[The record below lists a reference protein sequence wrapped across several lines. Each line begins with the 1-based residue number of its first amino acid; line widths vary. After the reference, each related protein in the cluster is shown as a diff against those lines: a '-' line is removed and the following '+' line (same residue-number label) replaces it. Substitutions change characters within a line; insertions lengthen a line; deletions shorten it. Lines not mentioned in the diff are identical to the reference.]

1 MDSRKGYN
9 GMDEIEEIK
18 SSKEIEDIITERNK
32 IQQLLSESKW
42 DKLDTYL
49 KKLNIKYG
57 AETFI
62 YNLVNPIM
70 PQNIP
75 ENAQNCI
82 RFLNFLLE
90 EKAID
95 ADNRSSTSNKQN

>member
-1 MDSRKGYN
+1 
-9 GMDEIEEIK
+9 MDEIEEIK
-18 SSKEIEDIITERNK
+18 SGKEIGDIISERNK
-32 IQQLLSESKW
+32 IQQLMSESNW

-62 YNLVNPIM
+62 YNLANPIM
-70 PQNIP
+70 PQNIS

-82 RFLNFLLE
+82 KFLDSLLE
-90 EKAID
+90 AKTLD
-95 ADNRSSTSNKQN
+95 AANRSNNFNGQD

>member
-1 MDSRKGYN
+1 
-9 GMDEIEEIK
+9 MDEIEEIK
-18 SSKEIEDIITERNK
+18 SGKEIEDIITERTK
-32 IQQLLSESKW
+32 IQQLISESKW

-49 KKLNIKYG
+49 QKLNIKYG

-62 YNLVNPIM
+62 YNLANPIM
-70 PQNIP
+70 PQTIS

-82 RFLNFLLE
+82 KFLNCLLE

-95 ADNRSSTSNKQN
+95 TANKSKNSNAQD